1 MRCYLEVIDRKKK
14 NMVVGREEATD
25 FASAEDLSK
34 ALELDRSRFCVVI
47 VMTKD
52 IRPILSIQALLEK
65 S

>member
-1 MRCYLEVIDRKKK
+1 MRCYLEIIDRKKK